1 MSTIKIILLSVLM
14 ASAYFFA
21 SDMYAPSLPS
31 MAKALQISATTAQQT
46 VTDFLIAFSL
56 IQIFI
61 GPLSERFGRR
71 HIAILSSL
79 LFFIGAIFCLLS
91 YNLNMLIIG
100 RILQGFAAG
109 SLFLL
114 ARVIMQDSFDKEKLT
129 SLLTW
134 TGILFMTL
142 PALTPTLGG
151 FLEHYYGW
159 KGSFFFM
166 VLQSILIFI
175 LLVSFLKETNLN
187 KNMDAHKPK
196 KIFNDYKQI
205 IKNFTFLT
213 YTLFAVIS
221 VSGIL
226 VFYLMGSFIAIQT
239 FHISPK
245 IYGLSS
251 LILISSSI
259 SGRFF
264 TLNFLKKKF
273 SEYYCFFIAF
283 FILILG
289 SLLMFIASYLASY
302 ELVLFSIIIFAFGS
316 GCVLSMA
323 PVGALYVFPSL
334 KGQAAAMYGSLQML
348 GVFVI
353 TFIATH
359 LTNSIEMMAT
369 LLSCI
374 SILGLIVLTMHKLPK
389 KIRH

>member
-31 MAKALQISATTAQQT
+31 MAKALQVSATTAQQT

-71 HIAILSSL
+71 HIAIISSI

-187 KNMDAHKPK
+187 KKMDAHKPK
-196 KIFNDYKQI
+196 KVFNDYKQI
-205 IKNFTFLT
+205 IKNFTF
-213 YTLFAVIS
+213 
-221 VSGIL
+221 
-226 VFYLMGSFIAIQT
+226 
-239 FHISPK
+239 
-245 IYGLSS
+245 
-251 LILISSSI
+251 
-259 SGRFF
+259 
-264 TLNFLKKKF
+264 
-273 SEYYCFFIAF
+273 
-283 FILILG
+283 
-289 SLLMFIASYLASY
+289 
-302 ELVLFSIIIFAFGS
+302 
-316 GCVLSMA
+316 
-323 PVGALYVFPSL
+323 
-334 KGQAAAMYGSLQML
+334 
-348 GVFVI
+348 
-353 TFIATH
+353 
-359 LTNSIEMMAT
+359 
-369 LLSCI
+369 
-374 SILGLIVLTMHKLPK
+374 
-389 KIRH
+389 